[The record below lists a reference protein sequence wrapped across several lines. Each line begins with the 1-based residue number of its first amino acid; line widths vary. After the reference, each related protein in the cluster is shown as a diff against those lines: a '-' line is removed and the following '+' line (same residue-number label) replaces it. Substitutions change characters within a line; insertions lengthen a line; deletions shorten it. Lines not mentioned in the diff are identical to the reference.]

1 VKQFCIRAGAA
12 EAEPG
17 INTSYEVVMST
28 SKGSATSLVVP
39 VLDRGELVALI

>member
-1 VKQFCIRAGAA
+1 VKQFCIRAA

-28 SKGSATSLVVP
+28 SKGGSSATSLVVP